1 MNTILVPPYLHP
13 TSKLMVQGP
22 CLAPASPPTQAA
34 GAVSA
39 MLMLKLKKDFAAYKP
54 TTSIE
59 THGNNHPS
67 TQAPQAA
74 SCSSVNLFSSKAA
87 LSVHII
93 RIMIMDY

>member
-1 MNTILVPPYLHP
+1 MNTILVPPCLHP

-22 CLAPASPPTQAA
+22 SLAPASPPTQAA
-34 GAVSA
+34 RAVSV
-39 MLMLKLKKDFAAYKP
+39 MLTMKKDFTAHKT

-59 THGNNHPS
+59 IHGNNHPS

-74 SCSSVNLFSSKAA
+74 SCSFVNLFSSKAA

-93 RIMIMDY
+93 SIMIMDY